1 MFRNLAEDITFL
13 LITHKIIDIDE
24 RDVYMYGLEV
34 ILLNG
39 SLLIVFLIIS
49 LLCGAMMN
57 FLAYLI
63 FFVPLR
69 IFTGGYHA
77 KTSEKCFVI
86 STLMYSASIA
96 AVKIFPLLYQRWEGI
111 AAGLISVLVIL
122 VMAPLINEN
131 NPLNQHQKKRN
142 RIIAYS
148 ILVVDLVFFIFCCK
162 NNWQIATNELIFIT
176 LTALLL
182 LIGKVSPYLDE
193 DDEFSQ

>member
-1 MFRNLAEDITFL
+1 MFHNLAEDIVFL
-13 LITHKIIDIDE
+13 LITHKIVDINE
-24 RDVYMYGLEV
+24 RDVYAYGLEV

-39 SLLIVFLIIS
+39 SLFIVCLIIS
-49 LLCGAMMN
+49 LLCGEMMN
-57 FLAYLI
+57 FLTYLI

-86 STLMYSASIA
+86 STLMYGASIA
-96 AVKIFPLLYQRWEGI
+96 AVKIFPLLYQRWEGR
-111 AAGLISVLVIL
+111 AAGLISALVIL

-162 NNWQIATNELIFIT
+162 NNWQVATNELIFIIF
-176 LTALLL
+176 TALLL

-193 DDEFSQ
+193 DDGFSQ

>member
-1 MFRNLAEDITFL
+1 MFRNLAEDIAFL
-13 LITHKIIDIDE
+13 LITHKIISIDE

-39 SLLIVFLIIS
+39 SLLTVFLIIS

-57 FLAYLI
+57 SLVYI
-63 FFVPLR
+63 KYFVPLR

-86 STLMYSASIA
+86 STLMYGASIA
-96 AVKIFPLLYQRWEGI
+96 AVKIFPLLYQRWEGR
-111 AAGLISVLVIL
+111 ASGLISVLVIL

-162 NNWQIATNELIFIT
+162 NNWRIATNELVFIT
-176 LTALLL
+176 PTALLF
-182 LIGKVSPYLDE
+182 LIGKVSPYLYE
-193 DDEFSQ
+193 DNEFS